1 MAATSE
7 LRHQQ
12 GTSSGA
18 ETLADVGEFGLI
30 ARLTQGLVMPPAV
43 SVGPGDDAAVFLVNG
58 SAVCSTD
65 VLVEGVHFRRDWS
78 SAHDIGRKCVAVN
91 VSDLEAMGATP
102 VTLVVA
108 FSAPPDLP
116 TQWAR
121 EFMTGLRQEAD
132 LAGVALVGGDMARGR
147 VITIAVTVVGETQ
160 GRAPVRRSGAHIGDI
175 VAVKGLLGWS
185 GAGLSVLG
193 RGFRSPR
200 AVVEAHRVPRTPYG
214 SGRTAALAGATAMV
228 DISDGL
234 VADLGH
240 VCRASEVGIDLDTA
254 RLVIDEPLR
263 VVGQATGRDPLTF
276 VLAGGE
282 DHALAAT
289 FPPGSVPE
297 DWVVIGRVV
306 DPTPLGGPCVLVD
319 GERPDVAGW
328 DHFGA

>member
-1 MAATSE
+1 
-7 LRHQQ
+7 
-12 GTSSGA
+12 
-18 ETLADVGEFGLI
+18 
-30 ARLTQGLVMPPAV
+30 
-43 SVGPGDDAAVFLVNG
+43 
-58 SAVCSTD
+58 
-65 VLVEGVHFRRDWS
+65 
-78 SAHDIGRKCVAVN
+78 
-91 VSDLEAMGATP
+91 
-102 VTLVVA
+102 
-108 FSAPPDLP
+108 
-116 TQWAR
+116 
-121 EFMTGLRQEAD
+121 
-132 LAGVALVGGDMARGR
+132 
-147 VITIAVTVVGETQ
+147 
-160 GRAPVRRSGAHIGDI
+160 
-175 VAVKGLLGWS
+175 
-185 GAGLSVLG
+185 
-193 RGFRSPR
+193 
-200 AVVEAHRVPRTPYG
+200 
-214 SGRTAALAGATAMV
+214 MV

-289 FPPGSVPE
+289 FPPGSVPG